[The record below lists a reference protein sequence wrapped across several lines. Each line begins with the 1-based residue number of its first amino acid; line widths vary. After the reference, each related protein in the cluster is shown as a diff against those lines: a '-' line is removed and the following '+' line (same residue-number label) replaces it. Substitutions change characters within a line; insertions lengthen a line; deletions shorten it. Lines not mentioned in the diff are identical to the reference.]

1 MNALNY
7 NIINI
12 NRTLEE
18 LKAKEEK
25 KEQRKEAKKQLEIEK
40 AIKSQENY
48 KRLYN
53 DLYYDINDFFIKY
66 NNIDLAYYNAIIEKE
81 NILKN
86 YNREEQKQT
95 RDLYFEILE
104 EIKNNKIVEIE
115 ARKQYE
121 LLINYNNVKTKQT
134 IKKILFNILKVFSD
148 GILIL
153 ITGFLLLFNIAS
165 KTGNTKKRY

>member
-1 MNALNY
+1 MNTLNY
-7 NIINI
+7 NITNI
-12 NRTLEE
+12 SRTLEE

-48 KRLYN
+48 KRLCN

-86 YNREEQKQT
+86 YNREEQEQA
-95 RDLYFEILE
+95 REIFFEILE
-104 EIKNNKIVEIE
+104 EIKNDKLIEIE

-134 IKKILFNILKVFSD
+134 IKKVITFIFKWLLDGFVVFII
-148 GILIL
+148 ILIGL
-153 ITGFLLLFNIAS
+153 LGMDTG
-165 KTGNTKKRY
+165 KKRKWRY